1 MSRVATIA
9 ATTLLLAACAGVGG
23 SGASPRTE
31 IDAAELTSRCARGYS
46 TACRELGRAHFLGDG
61 VEQDDRMAAAL
72 LTKACEVGDPGGCGE
87 LAVLYAVGRGLRQSD
102 ERSAALSRRACE
114 QGFALGCSN
123 MGALVAEG
131 AAEPNLR
138 PEDEAAGPGSRIM
151 RYFKTA
157 CDSGAAEGCLNL
169 GAEHESGKHAERDLG
184 AAARF
189 YRRACDLGQPVAC
202 YRLSLL
208 VAEKP
213 ALMPDVAATILARRA
228 CRGGVRPACDT
239 AGEPANVPPA
249 REPADRLV
257 VLRDSF
263 ALGFPGSGGF
273 HPAELSRAKAAP
285 LRASLDDA
293 ARPSPS
299 VKQATPPSVRLRL
312 GFDVEARAADEG
324 DPPVEL
330 LIALRRQQLGQC
342 YEQAR
347 TDPFVR
353 AELFLAFVI
362 DADGRP
368 AKIRAAADP
377 ADAQLEVCGIDLT
390 ATWEFPVPKAGVS
403 GPFLVRYVFEAAPP
417 GPPPVFAGRGYL
429 RPSARATGCVESR
442 LQIPPDFRGT
452 VGSLTVKFAV
462 DGSGAPV
469 LYHPLTPAPDSI
481 VAAVGDA
488 IRKCEWA
495 PGADQNGRSV
505 PLWLTLPVRIEGK

>member
-1 MSRVATIA
+1 MRLSALAA
-9 ATTLLLAACAGVGG
+9 ATLLAACAGPAGPG
-23 SGASPRTE
+23 PGIKADLDP
-31 IDAAELTSRCARGYS
+31 AELSARCARGYS
-46 TACRELGRAHFLGDG
+46 TSCRELGRAYLLGDG
-61 VEQDDRMAAAL
+61 VEQDDRMSAAL
-72 LTKACEVGDPGGCGE
+72 LAKACEMGDPGGCGE

-114 QGFALGCSN
+114 QGFALGCAN

-131 AAEPNLR
+131 AADPGLR
-138 PEDEAAGPGSRIM
+138 PEEAAGGPGSRIM

-169 GAEHESGKHAERDLG
+169 GAEHESGKHVERDL
-184 AAARF
+184 AVAARH

-239 AGEPANVPPA
+239 AGETPTLPAA
-249 REPADRLV
+249 RAPADRLV

-273 HPAELSRAKAAP
+273 HPAELSRGKAAP
-285 LRASLDDA
+285 LRSSVEDA
-293 ARPSPS
+293 TRPTPS
-299 VKQATPPSVRLRL
+299 VKQAAPPSVRLRL
-312 GFDVEARAADEG
+312 GFDVDPRPVDQP

-330 LIALRRQQLGQC
+330 LIGLRRQQLGQC

-347 TDPFVR
+347 SNPGVR
-353 AELFLAFVI
+353 SELFLAFAV
-362 DADGRP
+362 DADGKPSR
-368 AKIRAAADP
+368 IRAAAEP
-377 ADAQLEVCGIDLT
+377 ADAQLEVCGIDLLSG
-390 ATWEFPVPKAGVS
+390 WEFPVPRSGIA
-403 GPFLVRYVFEAAPP
+403 GPFLVRYGFEAAPP
-417 GPPPVFAGRGYL
+417 GPAPSFAGRGYL
-429 RPSARATGCVESR
+429 RPAARAPGCVEAK
-442 LQIPPDFRGT
+442 LQVPVDFRGT

-462 DGSGAPV
+462 DGSGRPV

-481 VAAVGDA
+481 VAAVGEA

-495 PGADQNGRSV
+495 PGADPNGRNV
-505 PLWLTLPVRIEGK
+505 PLWLTLPVKLEGK

>member
-1 MSRVATIA
+1 MRLAPLA
-9 ATTLLLAACAGVGG
+9 AASLLAACAGTGG
-23 SGASPRTE
+23 PATSVKTE
-31 IDAAELTSRCARGYS
+31 IDAAELAARCGRGYS

-61 VEQDDRMAAAL
+61 VEQDDRVAAAL
-72 LTKACEVGDPGGCGE
+72 LAKSCEIGDPGGCGE

-114 QGFALGCSN
+114 QGFALGCAN

-131 AAEPNLR
+131 AAEANLR
-138 PEDEAAGPGSRIM
+138 PDEEAAGPGSRIM

-157 CDSGAAEGCLNL
+157 CDAGAAEGCLNL

-184 AAARF
+184 VAARY

-208 VAEKP
+208 VGETP

-239 AGEPANVPPA
+239 AGESATVPSA
-249 REPADRLV
+249 RAPADRLV
-257 VLRDSF
+257 VVRDSF

-273 HPAELSRAKAAP
+273 HPAELSRGTVAP
-285 LRASLDDA
+285 LRTSVDDA
-293 ARPSPS
+293 ARPSAS
-299 VKQATPPSVRLRL
+299 LKQATPPAVRLRL
-312 GFDVEARAADEG
+312 GFDVEPRAADLG

-330 LIALRRQQLGQC
+330 LLALRRQQLGQC

-347 TDPFVR
+347 SSPGTR
-353 AELFLAFVI
+353 AELFLAFVV
-362 DADGRP
+362 DADGKP
-368 AKIRAAADP
+368 AKIRAAAEP
-377 ADAQLEVCGIDLT
+377 SDALLEVCGIDLVS
-390 ATWEFPVPKAGVS
+390 TWEFPVPKAGVS
-403 GPFLVRYVFEAAPP
+403 GPFLVRHVFEAAPP
-417 GPPPVFAGRGYL
+417 GPAPSFAGRGYL
-429 RPSARATGCVESR
+429 RPSARADGCVESELR
-442 LQIPPDFRGT
+442 VPPYFRGT

-481 VAAVGDA
+481 VSAVGEA
-488 IRKCEWA
+488 VRKCEWV
-495 PGADQNGRSV
+495 PGADANGRSV
-505 PLWLTLPVRIEGK
+505 PLWLTLPVRLEGR

>member
-1 MSRVATIA
+1 MRATASVLAAA
-9 ATTLLLAACAGVGG
+9 ATLAACAGAGG
-23 SGASPRTE
+23 PVSASRSDVDP
-31 IDAAELTSRCARGYS
+31 AELAARCGRGYS

-72 LTKACEVGDPGGCGE
+72 LTKACEIGDPGGCGE

-102 ERSAALSRRACE
+102 ERSAALSRRACD

-131 AAEPNLR
+131 AADAGLR
-138 PEDEAAGPGSRIM
+138 PEDEATGPGSRIM
-151 RYFKTA
+151 RYFRTA
-157 CDSGAAEGCLNL
+157 CDAGAAEGCLNL
-169 GAEHESGKHAERDLG
+169 GAEHESGRHVERDL
-184 AAARF
+184 AVAARH
-189 YRRACDLGQPVAC
+189 YRHACDLGQPVAC

-213 ALMPDVAATILARRA
+213 SLVPDVAATILARRA

-239 AGEPANVPPA
+239 AGESANVPAA
-249 REPADRLV
+249 RAPADRLV

-273 HPAELSRAKAAP
+273 HPAELSRGKVAAP
-285 LRASLDDA
+285 RVSLEDSTRPTPSLKLAAPPAVRA
-293 ARPSPS
+293 
-299 VKQATPPSVRLRL
+299 RL
-312 GFDVEARAADEG
+312 GFDVEPRAADQG

-347 TDPFVR
+347 TDASQR
-353 AELFLAFVI
+353 AELFLVFAV

-368 AKIRAAADP
+368 ARSRAAAEPPDP
-377 ADAQLEVCGIDLT
+377 LLEVCGIDLA
-390 ATWEFPVPKAGVS
+390 ATWEFPVPKSGIS
-403 GPFLVRYVFEAAPP
+403 GPFLVRYAFEPAPP
-417 GPPPVFAGRGYL
+417 GPPPAFAGRGFL
-429 RPSARATGCVESR
+429 RPSARAPGCVESR
-442 LQIPPDFRGT
+442 LRVPEDYRGT

-462 DGSGAPV
+462 DGSGTPV

-481 VAAVGDA
+481 VTAVGEA
-488 IRKCEWA
+488 IQRCEWA
-495 PGADQNGRSV
+495 PGADSNGRNV
-505 PLWLTLPVRIEGK
+505 PLWLTLPVRIEGR

>member
-1 MSRVATIA
+1 MRLRLA
-9 ATTLLLAACAGVGG
+9 AAWILTACACAGAVGT
-23 SGASPRTE
+23 SSALKSEVDP
-31 IDAAELTSRCARGYS
+31 AELAGRCSRGYS

-72 LTKACEVGDPGGCGE
+72 LTKACEMGDPGGCGE

-131 AAEPNLR
+131 AADAGLR
-138 PEDEAAGPGSRIM
+138 PEEEAAGPGSRIM

-157 CDSGAAEGCLNL
+157 CDAGAPEGCLNL
-169 GAEHESGKHAERDLG
+169 GAEHESGKHAERDLA
-184 AAARF
+184 AAARH
-189 YRRACDLGQPVAC
+189 YRRACDLSQPVAC

-208 VAEKP
+208 VGEKP
-213 ALMPDVAATILARRA
+213 ALMPDLAATLLARRA

-239 AGEPANVPPA
+239 AGESATLPPGRA
-249 REPADRLV
+249 PADRLV

-273 HPAELSRAKAAP
+273 HPAELSRGKAATQRVS
-285 LRASLDDA
+285 LEAAS
-293 ARPSPS
+293 RPTPS
-299 VKQATPPSVRLRL
+299 VKLSAPPAVRNRL
-312 GFDVEARAADEG
+312 GFDVEPRAVDQG
-324 DPPVEL
+324 DLPVEL

-347 TDPFVR
+347 SNPSTR
-353 AELFLAFVI
+353 AELFLAFAV
-362 DADGRP
+362 DADGKP
-368 AKIRAAADP
+368 ARTRAAAEPSDP
-377 ADAQLEVCGIDLT
+377 LLEVCGIDLA
-390 ATWEFPVPKAGVS
+390 ATWEFPVPRSGVS
-403 GPFLVRYVFEAAPP
+403 GPFLVRYAFEPAPP
-417 GPPPVFAGRGYL
+417 GPPPAFAGRGFL
-429 RPSARATGCVESR
+429 RPAARAPGCVEAS
-442 LQIPPDFRGT
+442 LKVPPDFRGT

-481 VAAVGDA
+481 VAAVGEA
-488 IRKCEWA
+488 IRKCEWS
-495 PGADQNGRSV
+495 PGADSNGRSV
-505 PLWLTLPVRIEGK
+505 PLWLTLPVRIEGH

>member
-1 MSRVATIA
+1 MRVATLA
-9 ATTLLLAACAGVGG
+9 VASLLTACAGAGG
-23 SGASPRTE
+23 SGPSPRSE
-31 IDAAELTSRCARGYS
+31 LDAAELTSRCARGYS
-46 TACRELGRAHFLGDG
+46 TACRELGRAHFLGEG
-61 VEQDDRMAAAL
+61 VEQDDRFAAAL
-72 LTKACEVGDPGGCGE
+72 LAKACEIGDPGGCGE

-114 QGFALGCSN
+114 QGFALGCAN

-131 AAEPNLR
+131 AAEANLR
-138 PEDEAAGPGSRIM
+138 PEEEAAGPGSRIM

-169 GAEHESGKHAERDLG
+169 GAEHESGKHVERDLTV
-184 AAARF
+184 AARF

-208 VAEKP
+208 VGEKP
-213 ALMPDVAATILARRA
+213 ALMTDVSATILARRA

-239 AGEPANVPPA
+239 AGESATVSPA
-249 REPADRLV
+249 RAPADRLV

-273 HPAELSRAKAAP
+273 HPAELSRGTAAP
-285 LRASLDDA
+285 LRTSTDDT

-299 VKQATPPSVRLRL
+299 VKQATPPAVRLRL
-312 GFDVEARAADEG
+312 GFDVEPRASDQG
-324 DPPVEL
+324 DPAVEL
-330 LIALRRQQLGQC
+330 LISLRRQQLGQC

-347 TDPFVR
+347 TNPSTR
-353 AELFLAFVI
+353 SELFLAFVV

-368 AKIRAAADP
+368 SKLRAAAEPTDP
-377 ADAQLEVCGIDLT
+377 LLEVCGIDL
-390 ATWEFPVPKAGVS
+390 AGTWEFPVPRTGFS

-417 GPPPVFAGRGYL
+417 GPAPSFAGRGFL
-429 RPSARATGCVESR
+429 RPAARAPGCVEAG
-442 LQIPPDFRGT
+442 LKIPPDFRGS

-481 VAAVGDA
+481 VSAVGDA
-488 IRKCEWA
+488 IRRCEWA
-495 PGADQNGRSV
+495 PGADPNGRSV
-505 PLWLTLPVRIEGK
+505 PLWLTLPVRLEGR

>member
-1 MSRVATIA
+1 MRSIA
-9 ATTLLLAACAGVGG
+9 LASTLVLAACAGPGG
-23 SGASPRTE
+23 TASGVKADFDP
-31 IDAAELTSRCARGYS
+31 AELGVRCARGYS
-46 TACRELGRAHFLGDG
+46 TSCRELGRAHFLGDG

-72 LTKACEVGDPGGCGE
+72 LAKACEMGDPGGCGE
-87 LAVLYAVGRGLRQSD
+87 LAVLYTVGRGLRQSD

-131 AAEPNLR
+131 AADPGLR
-138 PEDEAAGPGSRIM
+138 PEDAAAGPGSRIM

-169 GAEHESGKHAERDLG
+169 GAEHESGKHAERDLA
-184 AAARF
+184 AAARL
-189 YRRACDLGQPVAC
+189 YRRACDMGQPVAC

-208 VAEKP
+208 VADKP
-213 ALMPDVAATILARRA
+213 ALIPDVSATILARKA

-239 AGEPANVPPA
+239 AGESASVPAA
-249 REPADRLV
+249 RAPADRLV

-285 LRASLDDA
+285 LRSSVEDA
-293 ARPSPS
+293 TRPTPS
-299 VKQATPPSVRLRL
+299 VKQAAPPSVRLRL
-312 GFDVEARAADEG
+312 GFDVDPRAVDQP

-347 TDPFVR
+347 SHPGSR
-353 AELFLAFVI
+353 ADLFIAFAI

-368 AKIRAAADP
+368 ARIRAAAEP
-377 ADAQLEVCGIDLT
+377 SDAQLELCGIDLVN
-390 ATWEFPVPKAGVS
+390 TWEFPVPKAGIS
-403 GPFLVRYVFEAAPP
+403 GPFLIRYAFDGAPP
-417 GPPPVFAGRGYL
+417 GPAPAFAGRGFL
-429 RPSARATGCVESR
+429 RPAARTPGCVESR
-442 LQIPPDFRGT
+442 LQIPQEFRGT

-469 LYHPLTPAPDSI
+469 LYHPLTPAPEPI
-481 VAAVGDA
+481 VAAVA
-488 IRKCEWA
+488 SAVRKCEWVS
-495 PGADQNGRSV
+495 GADPNGRSV
-505 PLWLTLPVRIEGK
+505 PLWLTLPVKLEGK

>member
-1 MSRVATIA
+1 MD
-9 ATTLLLAACAGVGG
+9 
-23 SGASPRTE
+23 P
-31 IDAAELTSRCARGYS
+31 AELTARCARGYS
-46 TACRELGRAHFLGDG
+46 TACRELGRAHFLGEG
-61 VEQDDRMAAAL
+61 VEQDDRMAASL

-87 LAVLYAVGRGLRQSD
+87 LAILYAVGRGLRQSD

-123 MGALVAEG
+123 LGALVAEG
-131 AAEPNLR
+131 AADANLR
-138 PEDEAAGPGSRIM
+138 PDEAAAGPGSRIM

-157 CDSGAAEGCLNL
+157 CDAGAAEGCLNL
-169 GAEHESGKHAERDLG
+169 GAEHESGKHVERDI
-184 AAARF
+184 AVAARH

-213 ALMPDVAATILARRA
+213 ALMADVASTILARRA

-239 AGEPANVPPA
+239 AGEPATIAPA
-249 REPADRLV
+249 RAPADRLV

-273 HPAELSRAKAAP
+273 HPAELSKGKAAP
-285 LRASLDDA
+285 LRTGDDA
-293 ARPSPS
+293 SRPTPS

-312 GFDVEARAADEG
+312 GFDVEPRAVDQG

-330 LIALRRQQLGQC
+330 LLALRRQQLGQC
-342 YEQAR
+342 YEQPR
-347 TDPFVR
+347 TSPATR
-353 AELFLAFVI
+353 AELFLAFAV

-368 AKIRAAADP
+368 AKIRAAAEPTDP
-377 ADAQLEVCGIDLT
+377 LLEVCGIDLV
-390 ATWEFPVPKAGVS
+390 ATWEFPVPKAGMS
-403 GPFLVRYVFEAAPP
+403 GPFLVRYAFEAAPP
-417 GPPPVFAGRGYL
+417 GPLPTFAGRGFL
-429 RPSARATGCVESR
+429 RPAARTAGCVESS
-442 LQIPPDFRGT
+442 LKVPQDFRGT

-481 VAAVGDA
+481 VAAVGEA

-495 PGADQNGRSV
+495 PGADSNGRSV
-505 PLWLTLPVRIEGK
+505 PLWLTLPIRIEGK